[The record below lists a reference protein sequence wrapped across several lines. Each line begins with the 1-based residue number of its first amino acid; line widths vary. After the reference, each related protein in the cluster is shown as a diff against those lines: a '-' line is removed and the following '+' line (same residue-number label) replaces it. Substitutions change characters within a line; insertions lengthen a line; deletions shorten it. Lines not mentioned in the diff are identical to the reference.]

1 MIQCNKGEAMKVRY
15 FEDTDT
21 MLIEF
26 SDLDVVETVELGE
39 NMFADYDE
47 DGRVVAL
54 TIEHAQDSTDVNSV
68 LFAKV
73 TA

>member
-1 MIQCNKGEAMKVRY
+1 MKIRY

-26 SDLDVVETVELGE
+26 SDSVVVETVELNE
-39 NMFADYDE
+39 NVVADYDK

>member
-1 MIQCNKGEAMKVRY
+1 MKIRY

-26 SDLDVVETVELGE
+26 SDSVVIETVELNE
-39 NMFADYDE
+39 NMFADYDK

-54 TIEHAQDSTDVNSV
+54 TIEHAQDSTDVNSM

>member
-1 MIQCNKGEAMKVRY
+1 MKIRY

-26 SDLDVVETVELGE
+26 SDLDVVETVELSE
-39 NMFADYDE
+39 NMFADYDK